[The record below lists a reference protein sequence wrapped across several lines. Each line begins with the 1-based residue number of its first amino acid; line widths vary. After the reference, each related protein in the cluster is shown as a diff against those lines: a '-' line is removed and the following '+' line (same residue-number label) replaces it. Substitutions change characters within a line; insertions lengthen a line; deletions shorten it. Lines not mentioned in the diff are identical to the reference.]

1 MHPTERRAR
10 IVELVQRN
18 HSHSVDELAEALDSS
33 RETIRRDLVA
43 LDRDGLLRG
52 YHGGARSLT
61 DAANFQV
68 AEESFS
74 VRLTRHGE
82 AKKKL
87 ARLAATLFEPGS
99 SLFVDT
105 GTTTLAFAQE
115 LAPLRQCT
123 VITNSLGIA
132 SIFGAVRDFRHKIHV
147 LGGEFVPDA
156 QEMLGRTTLRQIA
169 DFRAEHV
176 VLTVGSLQVGGILD
190 FDEREAEVAQA
201 MIEHAQKI
209 TVLADSSKMGQPAVF
224 PVVPLSRID
233 RLVTDAPPPNDIV
246 DALRHA
252 RVELLVATE

>member
-43 LDRDGLLRG
+43 LDRDGLLRR

-115 LAPLRQCT
+115 LALFA
-123 VITNSLGIA
+123 N
-132 SIFGAVRDFRHKIHV
+132 
-147 LGGEFVPDA
+147 
-156 QEMLGRTTLRQIA
+156 
-169 DFRAEHV
+169 
-176 VLTVGSLQVGGILD
+176 
-190 FDEREAEVAQA
+190 
-201 MIEHAQKI
+201 
-209 TVLADSSKMGQPAVF
+209 
-224 PVVPLSRID
+224 
-233 RLVTDAPPPNDIV
+233 AP
-246 DALRHA
+246 
-252 RVELLVATE
+252 